1 MKLIGKY
8 YKDFIMR
15 GFVAMGFGPIVLA
28 IIYGILGALGVIGVV
43 SVGEMVLGI
52 LTITALAFLAGG
64 ITVVY
69 QIEELPLSKAITAH
83 GLILYIAYAVFY
95 LTNNWL
101 AEGLVPFLIFT
112 AIFIVGYALVWL
124 IIYFITKRGTDR
136 LNKSI
141 KS

>member
-28 IIYGILGALGVIGVV
+28 IIYGILGVLGVLDVV
-43 SVGEMVLGI
+43 FVGEMVLGI
-52 LTITALAFLAGG
+52 LTITALAFLVGG

-83 GLILYIAYAVFY
+83 GLILYIAYAVVY

-141 KS
+141 KN

>member
-8 YKDFIMR
+8 YKDFIKR

-28 IIYGILGALGVIGVV
+28 IIYGILGALGVAVVV
-43 SVGEMVLGI
+43 SVGEMALGI
-52 LTITALAFLAGG
+52 LTISALAFLVGG

-69 QIEELPLSKAITAH
+69 QIEELSLSTAITAH
-83 GLILYIAYAVFY
+83 GLILYIAYAVVY

-101 AEGLVPFLIFT
+101 AEGYVPFLIFT

-124 IIYFITKRGTDR
+124 IVYFITKNKTDKI
-136 LNKSI
+136 NKTL
-141 KS
+141 KF